1 MKKSLLALAALTAF
15 AGVASAQSSVTMF
28 GILDLAAREVKNGA
42 AGSRSSLSTDAT
54 ATNRFGVRGVEDL
67 GGGMSASFHIEGSV
81 GTDTGTAGATN
92 NSGASAFWNRVSTIG
107 LRGGFGEVR
116 LGRDYTPTFLNHVVF
131 DPFSAAGVAAQ
142 INMMNG
148 SGNALLGQRGVATL
162 VRADNSIG
170 YYFRSGGVYGQAMVS
185 AGEGNNANKYMG
197 FRVGYAAGPVNVAF
211 ALGKTDDLVRAT
223 PGPAQEVDSMNLGAS
238 YNLGF
243 MTLMGQ
249 YHQYKRSGASQKN
262 ISIGTRIPVGKGI
275 VKAQYQKV
283 SDFRKADQIGL
294 GYEYG
299 LSKRTAL
306 FANYGRVS
314 NDGLAAF
321 TASGSGPTPIG
332 TGFTSTG
339 YDVGIR
345 HSF

>member
-92 NSGASAFWNRVSTIG
+92 NSGVSAFWNRISTIG

-116 LGRDYTPTFLNHVVF
+116 LGRDYTPTFLTHVTF

-142 INMMNG
+142 INMMGATAG
-148 SGNALLGQRGVATL
+148 SPSRTL

-170 YYFRSGGVYGQAMVS
+170 YYFRTGGVYGQAMVS
-185 AGEGNNANKYMG
+185 AGEGNDANKYTG
-197 FRVGYAAGPVNVAF
+197 FRVGYAAGPVNIAF
-211 ALGKTDDLVRAT
+211 ALGKTDTTLGETDA
-223 PGPAQEVDSMNLGAS
+223 MNLGAS

-249 YHQYKRSGASQKN
+249 YHQYEYRGASQKN
-262 ISIGTRIPVGKGI
+262 ISIGTRIPVGAGI
-275 VKAQYQKV
+275 IKAQYQKV

-306 FANYGRVS
+306 FANYARVS